1 MITNE
6 QMATVLTA
14 QLQEYAGTVN
24 GYEFEFL
31 IHPNEGEY
39 QAFMSNGQRKK
50 ATILIN
56 GVLGDQVSTPL
67 PLEGLGSTLVSQTL
81 SFFIPID
88 KSKTS
93 GRIEYAKKSIDQF
106 VQDMAGHSGE
116 LTDDA
121 GNEYAYVLS
130 VSTPFIGQEGAYPQ
144 IGFGAPATCQV
155 VWQFIKDGVV
165 GNNVNMTLDG
175 QKLLLLDGTGTRV
188 GIGDATNVQN
198 ETEQKTALTQQ
209 GLLFEIVIPYK
220 RGKVTIDGEEV
231 LNISQ
236 QLMHDKFY
244 GILNKVYDLTYDDNT
259 YEDGVSQND
268 GISWSGRVVAKHI
281 SAPYTAGKNMVI
293 NAQFVLARED

>member
-67 PLEGLGSTLVSQTL
+67 PLKGLGSTLVSQTL

-144 IGFGAPATCQV
+144 IGFGAPATLNVQ
-155 VWQFIKDGVV
+155 WQFILNGVLA
-165 GNNVNMTLDG
+165 NNISLTLDG
-175 QKLLLLDGTGTRV
+175 DAVSLLDGAITRTRV
-188 GIGDATNVQN
+188 GDAVNVDGSKEMQ
-198 ETEQKTALTQQ
+198 TAITQQ
-209 GLLFEIVIPYK
+209 GIVWRIVTPYK
-220 RGKVTIDGEEV
+220 RGDVSQKLMSDL
-231 LNISQ
+231 LN
-236 QLMHDKFY
+236 
-244 GILNKVYDLTYDDNT
+244 GDLETTYTLAYDD
-259 YEDGVSQND
+259 GVLT
-268 GISWSGRVVAKHI
+268 WSDTVVAKEI
-281 SAPYTAGKNMVI
+281 STATTAGKGI
-293 NAQFVLARED
+293 TLTADFVPARE